1 MGNVILI
8 WNETG
13 FGQQE
18 EPSGLSFETLF
29 TNIKGSLGQDLV
41 PGIAPENK
49 ASKQK
54 TERCSDYGL

>member
-41 PGIAPENK
+41 PGIAPEN
-49 ASKQK
+49 SQ
-54 TERCSDYGL
+54 